1 MPLTPGPASD
11 DAARSGLPAAALR
24 AVMRARYDMGSFRAD
39 AVAGIVVGVV
49 ALPLSMALAI
59 ASGVPPQHGLYTAI
73 VAGAVI
79 AVLGG
84 SRVQVSGPTAAFVA
98 LLVPVAVRFGL
109 GGLMIATVMAGVLLV
124 LLGATGMGR
133 LVEFVPF
140 PVTAGFTAGVA
151 VVIATFQVQDFLGL
165 TVSRMPE
172 AYLARVAALAKALHT
187 ARPAEFAV
195 GAATLAAL
203 LLWPKMSKRVPS
215 ALVGLTLG
223 ALLALGL
230 ARAGEGLRVAT
241 IKSRFSY
248 VDHGVVRAGIPRL
261 PPQPVVPWK
270 LPGPDGKPLVLGLA
284 LIRALAPFA
293 FAIAMLGAI
302 ESLLSAVVADGMT
315 GHKHDPDAE
324 LVAQGIGNMVAPF
337 LGGFAATG
345 AIARTAVNV
354 RAGARS
360 PLAAVTHSVFL
371 LAAVVALAPALGY
384 LPMASLAA
392 LLLTVAWNMSE
403 PRHFVKTL
411 RRAPRS
417 DVAVML
423 ACFGL
428 TIVFD
433 MVVAVTAGIVLSS
446 FLFMRR
452 MVEVSGARLVGP
464 EHPELEEPLPR
475 GAVLYEIAG
484 PLFFGA
490 AQKALSIIA
499 ANERRGVRVVVLDVR
514 SVPALDATGLV
525 GLETLIERLNAAGT
539 KVILAGVQPQP
550 MRVLARGGWRNRR
563 GRLRIFRSFDR
574 AIEVARHAPRTS
586 PADRHPGEPRQV
598 THARRPRAHTARRR
612 GLGRADG

>member
-1 MPLTPGPASD
+1 VPLTPGDASD
-11 DAARSGLPAAALR
+11 DAARAGLPAAALR
-24 AVMRARYDMGSFRAD
+24 AVVRARYDWTSLRAD
-39 AVAGIVVGVV
+39 ALAGIVVGVV

-59 ASGVPPQHGLYTAI
+59 ASGVPPQYGLYTAI
-73 VAGAVI
+73 VGGAVI

-98 LLVPVAVRFGL
+98 LLVPVTARFGV
-109 GGLMIATVMAGVLLV
+109 GGLLLATLMAGLLLV
-124 LLGATGMGR
+124 ILGATGMGR

-151 VVIATFQVQDFLGL
+151 VVIATLQVQDFLGL
-165 TVSRMPE
+165 TVGHMPE
-172 AYLARVAALAKALHT
+172 AYLARVGALAKALPT
-187 ARPAEFAV
+187 ARPAEFTV
-195 GAATLAAL
+195 GAVTLAAL
-203 LLWPKMSKRVPS
+203 LLWPRVSRRVPA

-230 ARAGEGLRVAT
+230 ARSGDDLRVAT
-241 IKSRFSY
+241 INSRFSY
-248 VDHGVVRAGIPRL
+248 LDHGVVRAGIPRL
-261 PPQPVVPWK
+261 PPQPVLPWRM
-270 LPGPDGKPLVLGLA
+270 PGPDGKPLVLGLA
-284 LIRALAPFA
+284 LVRALAPYA

-324 LVAQGIGNMVAPF
+324 LVGQGIGNMVAPF

-360 PLAAVTHSVFL
+360 PLAALIHSIFL
-371 LAAVVALAPALGY
+371 LSAVVALAPALGY

-417 DVAVML
+417 DVAVLL

-433 MVVAVTAGIVLSS
+433 MVIAVTAGIVLASL
-446 FLFMRR
+446 LFMRR

-464 EHPELEEPLPR
+464 EHPELAEPLPR

-499 ANERRGVRVVVLDVR
+499 SNERRGVRVVVLDVR

-525 GLETLIERLNAAGT
+525 SLETLIERLNKADT

-550 MRVLARGGWRNRR
+550 LRVLARAGWRNRR
-563 GRLRIFRSFDR
+563 GRLRIFRSFER
-574 AIEVARHAPRTS
+574 AIELARRVPPTS
-586 PADRHPGEPRQV
+586 AAGRHPQ
-598 THARRPRAHTARRR
+598 
-612 GLGRADG
+612 